1 MGECVERLR
10 AGELVAHPA
19 ETVYGF
25 GGLLDPGPL
34 DALRALKGR
43 ASGGFVVLVPDA
55 EGVADLLG
63 DAGAVLARAFWPG
76 PLTLV
81 VADPGDH
88 FPPSAKAA
96 DGSVALRVPGRPE
109 TLALLRRAGRPMTST
124 SANAPGE
131 RPAVTAA
138 DARAA
143 ADALGHEMAALDA
156 GRLPGGP
163 ASTLVRAT
171 TRKPVLLRRGSVAAR
186 DVARA
191 LGGASELVVPGRL
204 AGSGDP
210 PLGDVPPEA
219 RRARSLGPG
228 DPSSAGAP
236 PEAGR
241 APRVGSGDP
250 PFGDEPFVVTF
261 VCTGNTCRSPMAEA
275 IARRALARSRM
286 RGVEVRSAGVAAW
299 LGAPASDGARR
310 AAKASGL
317 DLDAHRSAP
326 LTREMVASSS
336 LLLCMGRGHVDR
348 AEALG
353 GGGRCRLLKEMAGG
367 GEGEDVADPFGR
379 SDRAY
384 RETFAELQTAV
395 EAVVGRLAR
404 RG

>member
-1 MGECVERLR
+1 M
-10 AGELVAHPA
+10 AHPA

-25 GGLLDPGPL
+25 GGLLDPDPL

-43 ASGGFVVLVPDA
+43 SSGGFVVLVPDA

-76 PLTLV
+76 PLTLI
-81 VADPGDH
+81 VADPGDR
-88 FPPSAKAA
+88 FPPPAKAE

-138 DARAA
+138 EALAA
-143 ADALGHEMAALDA
+143 ANALGHEMAALDV

-171 TRKPVLLRRGSVAAR
+171 AGKPVLVRQGSVAAR
-186 DVARA
+186 DVTRA
-191 LGGASELVVPGRL
+191 LGGASKLVVPRSV
-204 AGSGDP
+204 AGAPAARSGDP
-210 PLGDVPPEA
+210 P
-219 RRARSLGPG
+219 S
-228 DPSSAGAP
+228 
-236 PEAGR
+236 
-241 APRVGSGDP
+241 
-250 PFGDEPFVVTF
+250 GDEPFVVTF

-299 LGAPASDGARR
+299 PGASASDGARR
-310 AAKASGL
+310 AAAESGL

-336 LLLCMGRGHVDR
+336 LLLCMGRGHVEQ

-367 GEGEDVADPFGR
+367 AEGEDVADPFGR

-384 RETFAELQTAV
+384 RETFAELQAAV
-395 EAVVGRLAR
+395 EAVVGRLAS